1 VAGVLA
7 APTTASAALPE
18 VNMERVLLAAQLD
31 PHRPGTGTT
40 AGAADDV
47 LLVEQALRA
56 KGLLDASLVDGHFGS
71 STTTAW
77 RQWEDRVHATST
89 PWTNN
94 GLPGLTELREL
105 GDGRFSVV
113 STVSSGAW
121 VTEDGETIDERTRA
135 MFRKAEQLSGTDMFI
150 TQGRGTA
157 SESAGTHVGG
167 GVIDIRVVD
176 RPGSTDER
184 VKALRQV
191 GFAAWFRDYSTGPH
205 IHAVA
210 INDPFIAYGSHYSLC
225 QVYQYRFGGAGE
237 SCSDSLDG
245 ADRDLHTWEDWLRAH

>member
-1 VAGVLA
+1 
-7 APTTASAALPE
+7 
-18 VNMERVLLAAQLD
+18 MERVLLAAQLD